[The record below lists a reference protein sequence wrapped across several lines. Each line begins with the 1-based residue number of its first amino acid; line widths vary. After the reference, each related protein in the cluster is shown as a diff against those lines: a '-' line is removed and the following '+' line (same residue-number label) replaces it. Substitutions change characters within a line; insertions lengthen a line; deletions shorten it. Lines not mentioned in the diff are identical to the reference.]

1 MLEEDF
7 WSPEQWL
14 GITDPRH
21 SRGQHS
27 SLGAHLLSFS
37 KKKFQILMVYSILK
51 IMVQLLNL

>member
-21 SRGQHS
+21 LRGQHS
-27 SLGAHLLSFS
+27 SLVAHLLQFS
-37 KKKFQILMVYSILK
+37 KKKVSEFNGLFNTKDHGAVT
-51 IMVQLLNL
+51 